1 MQKYLN
7 EYKYYVSGDLRLSE
21 NTVISYRN
29 DLEQYITY
37 LENKGISD
45 PNDIKVEDLR
55 AYLRNLKN
63 RQTAPSSQLRK
74 LSAIKSFHKFLFLEK
89 YTKHDIAKSIDS
101 PKQVKK
107 VPVVFSIEEIK
118 KLLDSLNQ
126 DSPIEARD
134 KAMIELAY
142 AAGLRVSE
150 LCNLKIKDLHIDMQ
164 YVQVYGKGN
173 KERIVPIGEK
183 AIDSIEYYLKNSR
196 PLLVKQH
203 TDYLFLSAI
212 KGQPMSRQAFDEIL
226 KEKTLKCGIKK
237 PISPHK
243 LRHSFASHL
252 LKNDVDLR
260 IIQELLGHE
269 SISTTERY
277 IHIKNEDMNQK
288 YMEMHPR
295 AKLKQHSQ
303 EERDNAFKNIVKR
316 AEKQ

>member
-1 MQKYLN
+1 MQKYVN
-7 EYKYYVSGDLRLSE
+7 EYKYYVQGDLRLSE
-21 NTVISYRN
+21 NSVVSYKN
-29 DLEQYITY
+29 DIIQYIEY
-37 LENKGISD
+37 LEKKGIND
-45 PNDIKVEDLR
+45 PNDIKIEDLR
-55 AYLRNLKN
+55 SYLRTLKN
-63 RQTAPSSQLRK
+63 KQIAPSSQLRK
-74 LSAIKSFHKFLFLEK
+74 LSAIKSFHKFLFIEK
-89 YTKHDIAKSIDS
+89 YTEHNIAKAIDS

-107 VPVVFSIEEIK
+107 VPVIFSIDEIQ
-118 KLLDSLNQ
+118 KLLDSLHQ
-126 DSPIEARD
+126 DNPIEARD

-142 AAGLRVSE
+142 AGGLRVSE
-150 LCNLKIKDLHIDMQ
+150 LCNLKLGDIHLDMQ

-183 AIDSIEYYLKNSR
+183 AIDSINYYIKNAR
-196 PLLVKQH
+196 PLLVKKH
-203 TDYLFLSAI
+203 TDVLFLSAI
-212 KGQPMSRQAFDEIL
+212 KGQAMSRQAFDEIL
-226 KEKTLKCGIKK
+226 KEKAKNCGINK

-295 AKLKQHSQ
+295 AKLKEHSQ
-303 EERDNAFKNIVKR
+303 EERENAFKNIIKR

>member
-1 MQKYLN
+1 MQKYVN
-7 EYKYYVSGDLRLSE
+7 EYKYYVQGDLRLSE
-21 NTVISYRN
+21 NSVISYRN
-29 DLEQYITY
+29 DIIQYIEY
-37 LENKGISD
+37 LEKKGIND
-45 PNDIKVEDLR
+45 PNDIKIEDLR
-55 AYLRNLKN
+55 SYLRTLKN
-63 RQTAPSSQLRK
+63 KQIAPSSQLRK
-74 LSAIKSFHKFLFLEK
+74 LSAIKSFHKFLFIEK
-89 YTKHDIAKSIDS
+89 YTEHNIAKAIDS

-107 VPVVFSIEEIK
+107 VPVIFSIEEIQ

-126 DSPIEARD
+126 DNPIEARD

-142 AAGLRVSE
+142 AGGLRVSE
-150 LCNLKIKDLHIDMQ
+150 LCNLKLGDIHLDMQ

-183 AIDSIEYYLKNSR
+183 AIDSINYYIKNAR
-196 PLLVKQH
+196 PLLVKKH

-212 KGQPMSRQAFDEIL
+212 KGQAMSRQAFDEIL
-226 KEKTLKCGIKK
+226 KEKAKNCGINK

-295 AKLKQHSQ
+295 AKLKEHSQ
-303 EERDNAFKNIVKR
+303 EERENAFKNIIKR

>member
-1 MQKYLN
+1 MQKYVN
-7 EYKYYVSGDLRLSE
+7 EYKYYVQGDLRLSE
-21 NTVISYRN
+21 NSVISYRN
-29 DLEQYITY
+29 DIIQYIEY
-37 LENKGISD
+37 LEKKGIND
-45 PNDIKVEDLR
+45 PNDIKIEDLR
-55 AYLRNLKN
+55 SYLRTLKN
-63 RQTAPSSQLRK
+63 KQIAPSSQLRK
-74 LSAIKSFHKFLFLEK
+74 LSAIKSFHKFLFIEK
-89 YTKHDIAKSIDS
+89 YTEHNIAKAIDS

-107 VPVVFSIEEIK
+107 VPVIFSIEEIQ

-126 DSPIEARD
+126 DNPIEARD

-142 AAGLRVSE
+142 AGGLRVSE
-150 LCNLKIKDLHIDMQ
+150 LCNLKLGDIHLDMQ

-183 AIDSIEYYLKNSR
+183 AIDSINYYIKNAR
-196 PLLVKQH
+196 PLLVKKH
-203 TDYLFLSAI
+203 TDVLFLSAI
-212 KGQPMSRQAFDEIL
+212 KGQAMSRQAFDEIL
-226 KEKTLKCGIKK
+226 KEKAKNCGINK

-295 AKLKQHSQ
+295 ARLKEHSQ
-303 EERDNAFKNIVKR
+303 EERENAFKNIIKR

>member
-1 MQKYLN
+1 MKKYLN
-7 EYKYYVSGDLRLSE
+7 EYKYYLSGDLRLSQ
-21 NTVISYRN
+21 NTIDSYMN
-29 DLEQYITY
+29 DLDQYILY
-37 LENKGISD
+37 LTNKGINN

-55 AYLRNLKN
+55 AFLRTLKN
-63 RQTAPSSQLRK
+63 KQIAPSSQLRK
-74 LSAIKSFHKFLFLEK
+74 LSAIKSFHKFLFIEK
-89 YTKHDIAKSIDS
+89 YTEHNIAKSIAS

-107 VPVVFSIEEIK
+107 VPVTFSIEEIK
-118 KLLDSLNQ
+118 LLLDSLNQ
-126 DSPIEARD
+126 DNPIEARD

-212 KGQPMSRQAFDEIL
+212 KGQPMSRQAFDVIL

>member
-21 NTVISYRN
+21 NTIVSYKN
-29 DLEQYITY
+29 DLEQYLIY
-37 LENKGISD
+37 LEKKGITN

-63 RQTAPSSQLRK
+63 KQTAPSSQLRK
-74 LSAIKSFHKFLFLEK
+74 LSAIKSFHKFLFIEK
-89 YTKHDIAKSIDS
+89 YTEHDIAKSIDS
-101 PKQVKK
+101 PKQIKK

-118 KLLDSLNQ
+118 CLLDSLNQ
-126 DSPIEARD
+126 DNPIEARD

-142 AAGLRVSE
+142 AGGLRVSE
-150 LCNLKIKDLHIDMQ
+150 LCNLKLGDLHLDMS
-164 YVQVYGKGN
+164 YVQIYGKGN

-183 AIDSIEYYLKNSR
+183 AIDSINYYIKNSR
-196 PLLVKQH
+196 PLLLKKH
-203 TDYLFLSAI
+203 TDILFLSAI
-212 KGQPMSRQAFDEIL
+212 KGQAMSRQAFDEIL
-226 KEKTLKCGIKK
+226 KEKALKCGINK

-252 LKNDVDLR
+252 LKNEVDLR

-288 YMEMHPR
+288 YMELHPR
-295 AKLKQHSQ
+295 SKLKDKNEQ
-303 EERDNAFKNIVKR
+303 RNKAFQSIIDKTNK
-316 AEKQ
+316 

>member
-1 MQKYLN
+1 MQKYVN
-7 EYKYYVSGDLRLSE
+7 EYKYYVQGDLRLSE
-21 NTVISYRN
+21 NSVISYKN
-29 DLEQYITY
+29 DIIQYIEY
-37 LENKGISD
+37 LEKKGINN
-45 PNDIKVEDLR
+45 PNDIKIEDLR
-55 AYLRNLKN
+55 SYLRTLKN
-63 RQTAPSSQLRK
+63 KQIAPSSQLRK
-74 LSAIKSFHKFLFLEK
+74 LSAIKSFHKFLFIEK
-89 YTKHDIAKSIDS
+89 YTDHNIAKAIDS

-107 VPVVFSIEEIK
+107 VPVIFSIEEIQ

-126 DSPIEARD
+126 DNPIEARD

-142 AAGLRVSE
+142 AGGLRVSE
-150 LCNLKIKDLHIDMQ
+150 LCNLKLGDIHLDMQ

-183 AIDSIEYYLKNSR
+183 AIDSINYYIKNAR
-196 PLLVKQH
+196 PLLVKKH
-203 TDYLFLSAI
+203 TDILFLSAI
-212 KGQPMSRQAFDEIL
+212 KGQAMSRQAFDEIL
-226 KEKTLKCGIKK
+226 KEKAKNCGINK

-295 AKLKQHSQ
+295 AKLKEHSQ
-303 EERDNAFKNIVKR
+303 EERENAFKNIIKR

>member
-1 MQKYLN
+1 
-7 EYKYYVSGDLRLSE
+7 
-21 NTVISYRN
+21 
-29 DLEQYITY
+29 
-37 LENKGISD
+37 
-45 PNDIKVEDLR
+45 
-55 AYLRNLKN
+55 
-63 RQTAPSSQLRK
+63 
-74 LSAIKSFHKFLFLEK
+74 
-89 YTKHDIAKSIDS
+89 
-101 PKQVKK
+101 
-107 VPVVFSIEEIK
+107 
-118 KLLDSLNQ
+118 
-126 DSPIEARD
+126 
-134 KAMIELAY
+134 MIELAY
-142 AAGLRVSE
+142 AGGLRVSE
-150 LCNLKIKDLHIDMQ
+150 LCGLKLGDIHLDMQ

-183 AIDSIEYYLKNSR
+183 AIDSVNYYIKNAR
-196 PLLVKQH
+196 PLLVKKH

-212 KGQPMSRQAFDEIL
+212 KGQAMSRQAFDEIL
-226 KEKTLKCGIKK
+226 KEKAKACGINK

-295 AKLKQHSQ
+295 ARLKEHSQ
-303 EERDNAFKNIVKR
+303 EERENAFKNIIKR

>member
-1 MQKYLN
+1 MQKYVN
-7 EYKYYVSGDLRLSE
+7 EYKYYVQGDLRLSE
-21 NTVISYRN
+21 NTIVSYKNDVI
-29 DLEQYITY
+29 QYIEY
-37 LENKGISD
+37 LEKKGINN

-55 AYLRNLKN
+55 SYLRTLKN
-63 RQTAPSSQLRK
+63 KQIAASSQLRK
-74 LSAIKSFHKFLFLEK
+74 LSAIKSFHKFLFIEK
-89 YTKHDIAKSIDS
+89 YTDHNIAKAIDS

-107 VPVVFSIEEIK
+107 VPVIFSIEEIQ

-126 DSPIEARD
+126 DNPIEARD

-142 AAGLRVSE
+142 AGGLRVSE
-150 LCNLKIKDLHIDMQ
+150 LCGLKLGDIHLDMQ

-183 AIDSIEYYLKNSR
+183 AIDSVNYYIKNAR
-196 PLLVKQH
+196 PLLVKKH

-212 KGQPMSRQAFDEIL
+212 KGQAMSRQAFDEIL
-226 KEKTLKCGIKK
+226 KEKAKACGINK

-295 AKLKQHSQ
+295 ARLKEHSQ
-303 EERDNAFKNIVKR
+303 EIRENAFKNIIKR

>member
-1 MQKYLN
+1 MQKYVN
-7 EYKYYVSGDLRLSE
+7 EYKYYVQGDLRLSE
-21 NTVISYRN
+21 NSVVSYKN
-29 DLEQYITY
+29 DIIQYIEY
-37 LENKGISD
+37 LEKKGIND
-45 PNDIKVEDLR
+45 PNDIKIEDLR
-55 AYLRNLKN
+55 SYLRTLKN
-63 RQTAPSSQLRK
+63 KQIAPSSQLRK
-74 LSAIKSFHKFLFLEK
+74 LSAIKSFHKFLFIEK
-89 YTKHDIAKSIDS
+89 YTEHNIAKAIDS

-107 VPVVFSIEEIK
+107 VPVIFSIEEIQ

-126 DSPIEARD
+126 NNPIEARD

-142 AAGLRVSE
+142 AGGLRVSE
-150 LCNLKIKDLHIDMQ
+150 LCNLKLGDIHLDMQ

-183 AIDSIEYYLKNSR
+183 AIDSINYYIKNAR
-196 PLLVKQH
+196 PLLVKKH
-203 TDYLFLSAI
+203 TDVLFLSAI
-212 KGQPMSRQAFDEIL
+212 KGQAMSRQAFDEIL
-226 KEKTLKCGIKK
+226 KEKAKNCGINK

-295 AKLKQHSQ
+295 AKLKEHSQ
-303 EERDNAFKNIVKR
+303 EERENAFKNIIKR